1 MSASEHT
8 AVAAGNLP
16 DRKSWFERV
25 RAELQGGRLAPYL
38 GPGLLSLAP
47 SASVPDSYEKL
58 AEFLG
63 TKVALPRRARGN
75 AWAAAQFVESRQ
87 HRASVTA
94 LMKQAFAAEVAPL
107 PIHRLLVDLAPPLIV
122 DSWYDDALRQAF
134 TGKEGWLEVQGI
146 TRAGIGEA
154 RWFRA
159 YDAAGESVPIEA
171 ANAAKTLVYKP
182 HGGARPAGN
191 FLITDADY
199 VEVLTEIDIQNPIPE
214 CVRQRRTNVGFLFL
228 GCHFND
234 QMLRTYARQIQKR
247 SRGPNYAVFEH
258 DQLTRM
264 ERRFAAE
271 IGLDIMV
278 CPLQEAVERLLTA

>member
-1 MSASEHT
+1 MSAGNQA
-8 AVAAGNLP
+8 AVAGNEP
-16 DRKSWFERV
+16 ERNAWFQRV
-25 RAELQGGRLAPYL
+25 RKELRGGRLAPYL

-47 SASVPDSYEKL
+47 SPSVPDSYEKL

-63 TKVALPRRARGN
+63 SKVALPRRARGN

-134 TGKEGWLEVQGI
+134 TGRTGWLEVQGI

-159 YDAAGESVPIEA
+159 YDAAGASVPIEA
-171 ANAAKTLVYKP
+171 ADDAKTLVYKP
-182 HGGARPAGN
+182 HGGAKPAGN

-199 VEVLTEIDIQNPIPE
+199 VEVLTEIDIQSPIPE
-214 CVRQRRTNVGFLFL
+214 CVRQRRAEVGFLFL

-247 SRGPNYAVFEH
+247 SRGPNYAVFEGE
-258 DQLTRM
+258 QMTRM

-271 IGLDIMV
+271 IGLDIIV
-278 CPLQEAVERLLTA
+278 CPLQEAVEHLLTA